1 MTTKR
6 MLCMLLAIVL
16 LSAPLNM
23 SYSDIKPILGVEAGD
38 ETQIFES
45 GEKGEYELKI
55 KNIATTWA
63 QNIRVTI
70 KGDHPFRSDV
80 SNLSKAFSYLNPS
93 EVKYLL
99 FNLTV
104 SPLAEPKLYEFDVL
118 IDYEDA
124 AGAVQSVT
132 EKAFVRIERSQTAP
146 TVSVVEY
153 EIGSG
158 ELAPNVP
165 NALALWLKNSG
176 ELDAKAVKV
185 SISGFSNAGV
195 LLYEDIDVKHV
206 GDIAAKTTKMM
217 YFNLQLG
224 DLAKKGTTELKVVL
238 DYIDAYG
245 NVYSKESI
253 VYVKLEGQDVNKP
266 KLEIQNVVVSHVN
279 DVYIVTA
286 DVVNRGQELLKTLEV
301 ATALPESFYSKT
313 IGIIQID
320 ALKPGEKSSV
330 RFEIGA
336 EETLKNGS
344 YHGTMSVKVPD
355 ANKEDAYFETKAYLG
370 LMVEKEA
377 DASGRPRLIVENY
390 DTGREMVK
398 VGEPFTLRVSIKNT
412 SKTERVQN
420 IKLQFTSVENQFIT
434 VDTSNAMFIDQIMP
448 GGVKTVALKLKP
460 NKNSAPGAYAI
471 TLDMAYE
478 DSEGK
483 AYDIQNKPYVETEL
497 LNIELGQ
504 EMRLELGD
512 LTIPTEVSAGEN
524 FYIEQEF
531 YNMGKAKIANLLIKQ
546 EGLESLE
553 GSMFLGEFEAGKS
566 DTYTAECHVDTPGT
580 YSGKIIYQFE
590 DSLSQMRKIEKPFE
604 IIVTEA
610 KPVVEVPNQ
619 TTEDKNEVKKVEP
632 KVELWHVIVAFLIL
646 VTSLYLLKGKK
657 KKRQ

>member
-1 MTTKR
+1 MTIKK

-16 LSAPLNM
+16 LSAPINM
-23 SYSDIKPILGVEAGD
+23 SFSDIKPILGVEVGD

-93 EVKYLL
+93 EVKHLL

-132 EKAFVRIERSQTAP
+132 EKAFVRIENSQTAP
-146 TVSVVEY
+146 TVSVLEY
-153 EIGSG
+153 EIGAG

-185 SISGFSNAGV
+185 SISGFSNSGV
-195 LLYEDIDVKHV
+195 LLYEDIDVKHI

-238 DYIDAYG
+238 DYIDAFG
-245 NVYSKESI
+245 NAYSKESI
-253 VYVKLEGQDVNKP
+253 VYVKLEGQDINKP
-266 KLEIQNVVVSHVN
+266 KFEIQNLVVSRVN
-279 DVYIVTA
+279 EAYIVTA
-286 DVVNRGQELLKTLEV
+286 DVVNRGQELLKMLEV
-301 ATALPESFYSKT
+301 TTALPEGFYSKT

-320 ALKPGEKSSV
+320 ALKTGEKSSV

-336 EETLKNGS
+336 EDTLKKGS

-355 ANKEDAYFETKAYLG
+355 AIKEDAYFETKAYLG
-370 LMVEKEA
+370 LMVEKEE

-390 DTGREMVK
+390 DTGSEMVK
-398 VGEPFTLRVSIKNT
+398 VGETFTLRISIKNT

-434 VDTSNAMFIDQIMP
+434 VDTSNAMYIDQIMP

-460 NKNSAPGAYAI
+460 NKSSVPGAYAI

-504 EMRLELGD
+504 EVRLELGD

-546 EGLESLE
+546 EGLESFE

-590 DSLSQMRKIEKPFE
+590 DSLSQMRTIEKPFE
-604 IIVTEA
+604 IVVTEA
-610 KPVVEVPNQ
+610 KTEIDVPNQ
-619 TTEDKNEVKKVEP
+619 TADDETVVKKEEP